1 MKYKHINIDFY
12 SFLLAEMKGSSENK
26 MGDSLRLWVYPD
38 ISNAHGA
45 YAKEKEQKK
54 KKENKMG

>member
-26 MGDSLRLWVYPD
+26 MGDSLRLWVYPN

-54 KKENKMG
+54 K